1 MGNKKFPKKEIMA
14 RKCFA
19 MLLILLC
26 LLNAAASGSDLASAN
41 SSSLHISSFHE
52 VHIQEHLAFTLAVHS
67 SENSCCNSECETDED
82 CSSGNESDVPV
93 DCHHCHCT
101 HFDSMQA
108 HLSKFD
114 LNINVS
120 SFYAIYDHFYL
131 DEPISNQIKPPE
143 EIV

>member
-26 LLNAAASGSDLASAN
+26 LLNAAASGSDLASAD
-41 SSSLHISSFHE
+41 SSSLHITFFHD
-52 VHIQEHLAFTLAVHS
+52 VHIQEHPTLALAKHS
-67 SENSCCNSECETDED
+67 DENPCCDSKCEIDED
-82 CSSGNESDVPV
+82 CSSGDEGDFPV

-101 HFDSMQA
+101 HFDSMHS
-108 HLSKFD
+108 HLSKFN
-114 LNINVS
+114 LNVNVS
-120 SFYAIYDHFYL
+120 SFYVIYDHFYL

-143 EIV
+143 MIV